1 MKRHQVAAVVLS
13 GVMVMTSCMPA
24 GLQAHAAQLDEAAVG
39 ITAQAPGETELEPE
53 EEASDPERTGGEE
66 DGQNSA
72 AATEAEDAAAEE
84 AGEEKEAEAA
94 EHKDAEAGEDKEA
107 EFGEADGTAQE
118 DNELPPYGGEAPDG
132 SEASPEHEEQ
142 EEPAKGEVLQDS
154 ESKENETGDEK
165 IAEDKAEDENTGDEE
180 NAAEKTGDEAPE
192 AELTEEITDAA
203 EGKTAAGG
211 AIPMIIPGD
220 ETEFAI
226 VLKNGNRFN
235 SGKATS
241 YYTIYAD
248 PNETITFEAEPN
260 ADVFKDITYTWTE
273 GYDGKVLQEGPNP
286 SITVKAAKNKYYKCR
301 AVTPDGAES
310 IFDVELRI
318 QNHLEAHPEGAKQD
332 QNGKYSDWV
341 AVYAASGKTVTL
353 KAVVSADNKKGMT
366 YIWYKNGYKES
377 STTSSLRVSVD
388 ENTRLDSYRCEVQDK
403 YGNSVDLSFS
413 IFNTDMIPLTAYPE
427 GEKEGASSATYK
439 VSHGETIKLHTIA
452 GSQNGGLRYSWKR
465 SDGGYY
471 TGRYETAVSGK
482 TDTITIKAD
491 VTCWY
496 ICTVTDAKGE
506 EESVTYYIDV
516 KGPEVYPE
524 GAQPESGGGHN
535 PGVAI
540 NVEKGQKQTLRVIA
554 EGADQDG
561 LHYQW
566 MDENENTLKSGT
578 DSFDIL
584 VQKDNVTYHCLVLDK
599 YNNQHM
605 LYFYVKTVDDVRV
618 TPVSSAAST
627 PADLHNDITVY
638 AGKGQKVN
646 LQAAA
651 TSEKGSELK
660 YSWIYCKAE
669 ERYDNNNGLTYRAL
683 SDEKT
688 DSMTVTVN
696 GNQYYRCTV
705 KTPDNRLCYAGFL
718 ILAESAPAGTK
729 YAQNLTAATE
739 ANGTIN
745 AGGSTTIRTTTLN
758 KAAKITYEALDKEIA
773 AVSTTGTVT
782 GKMPGIARI
791 CVKASAGGK
800 YAADERIITVK
811 VLPAATSA
819 LTLTNQAA
827 SVKLTW
833 KAVPGANGYYIYRNG
848 AKIAT
853 ISYGTTTAYTDAKAS
868 KSGKYVYKIVAKA
881 PVGTSKLSKQATTCQ
896 LARRTISSVD
906 SKASGS
912 ATVRWNSDTY
922 SGGYELQYSVK
933 SDFSD
938 ARTVRI
944 SGSSRTDRTIGKL
957 RKGARYYFRIRSVK
971 TVSGEKYY
979 SAWSKARAVTVRK

>member
-13 GVMVMTSCMPA
+13 GVMAVTSCMPA

-39 ITAQAPGETELEPE
+39 ITAQAPGEAELEPE
-53 EEASDPERTGGEE
+53 EEAGEETGQESIGTDGELNEAGEESGDENSSDPERTGGEE
-66 DGQNSA
+66 GGQNSA

-84 AGEEKEAEAA
+84 AGEEKEAEA
-94 EHKDAEAGEDKEA
+94 
-107 EFGEADGTAQE
+107 GEADGTAQE
-118 DNELPPYGGEAPDG
+118 DDEQPSYGGEVSDG
-132 SEASPEHEEQ
+132 SEASPEQ
-142 EEPAKGEVLQDS
+142 EELAEGEVLPDS

-165 IAEDKAEDENTGDEE
+165 TAEEKAGD
-180 NAAEKTGDEAPE
+180 EKTGDEVPE

-203 EGKTAAGG
+203 EGNTASGG
-211 AIPMIIPGD
+211 AVPMIIPGD

-377 STTSSLRVSVD
+377 GTTSSLRVSVD

-403 YGNSVDLSFS
+403 YGNSVDLCFS

-427 GEKEGASSATYK
+427 GEKEGVSSATYK

-561 LHYQW
+561 LRYQW
-566 MDENENTLKSGT
+566 MDENNKVLKSGT

-584 VQKDNVTYHCLVLDK
+584 AQKDKATYHCLVLDK
-599 YNNQHM
+599 YNNEHM
-605 LYFYVKTVDDVRV
+605 LSFYVKLVDDVRV

-627 PADLHNDITVY
+627 PADLHNDTTIY
-638 AGKGQKVN
+638 AGNGQKVN

-651 TSEKGSELK
+651 SSENGSELK

-669 ERYDNNNGLTYRAL
+669 ERFDSDNGITYRAI

-705 KTPDNRLCYAGFL
+705 RTPDNKLYYAGFL

-729 YAQNLTAATE
+729 YAQNLTAETE

-745 AGGSTTIRTTTLN
+745 AGGSTAIRTTTLN

-782 GKMPGIARI
+782 GKKPGIARI

-848 AKIAT
+848 AKMAT
-853 ISYGTTTAYTDAKAS
+853 ISNGTTTAYTDAKAS

-881 PVGTSKLSKQATTCQ
+881 PVGTSKLSKQATTYQ

-912 ATVRWNSDTY
+912 ATVKWNSDAY

-938 ARTVRI
+938 ARIIRI
-944 SGSSRTDRTIGKL
+944 SGGSRTDRTIGKL

-971 TVSGEKYY
+971 TVSGKKYY